1 MDLPE
6 HSPQCEDEDVL
17 EGDKQ
22 ACFTNDEHEPV
33 TNTSSGQE
41 RSRSID
47 KEVTSSGG
55 KLDDV
60 KIEVPNCF
68 GQYLKR
74 EKLRLKQENPEA
86 KLDFEKA
93 LRSWNEMPEEE
104 RSRFKIM
111 SQQERIKLGSKYRK
125 GIKRNSASVEDVK
138 AVDRERKRKERRAFK
153 LLNEDE
159 EYCSSKFKSILSKEE
174 TKHEEMV
181 ARNIELQKEYL
192 DLTSQNEG
200 IIKQINYRDRSLDSW
215 KSKYRALYEEHKLCN
230 VRPGHNL

>member
-1 MDLPE
+1 MESNEELRCLDLPKQ
-6 HSPQCEDEDVL
+6 SPQCVD
-17 EGDKQ
+17 EGD
-22 ACFTNDEHEPV
+22 TNEEHEQDQG
-33 TNTSSGQE
+33 SS
-41 RSRSID
+41 RHID
-47 KEVTSSGG
+47 EEVTSSGG
-55 KLDDV
+55 KLV
-60 KIEVPNCF
+60 NEKIEVPNCF
-68 GQYLKR
+68 GQYLR
-74 EKLRLKQENPEA
+74 IEKLKLKKINPEA
-86 KLDFEKA
+86 RLDYENA
-93 LRSWNEMPEEE
+93 LCSWNMMPEEE

-111 SQQERIKLGSKYRK
+111 SRQERIKLGGKYRK
-125 GIKRNSASVEDVK
+125 GIKRSSANAEEVK